1 MHSAP
6 GVRVLPILL
15 LAAGVAHAEP
25 DEVSGRIDPPEED
38 GALRYVGRGL
48 LLIPRGLIELVA
60 LPFDGALYAF
70 DRYHVDELYHR
81 AFYFDDDR
89 FAILPAFS
97 FETGFGAA
105 FGVKFQSSDLFGDK
119 EHLLVQGTTG
129 AVFGVTYREGVRV
142 KIDSGNRLGS
152 AVKIGL
158 DADFDRRPDDPF
170 YGIGN
175 GDLHDEAPA
184 MPVDART
191 DEMAYK
197 TYHRFQEERA
207 ALAIETKPAS
217 WLHVNLLGALTR
229 LRFGEGDQGI
239 PLEMAYAP
247 ETLVGYNGGVEH
259 AYTELALAVDT
270 RASSSEWEPEKQYTR
285 GSLAAIYAGRVT
297 RLDEGKSFFRYGA
310 ELQHF
315 FKLADGP
322 RVLIFRA
329 RAEGVSGSRD
339 EVPFTEFPMLG
350 GGDYLRGYDY
360 ARFRDRATGLASLQY
375 EWDLSKF
382 LAAYVFTDAGRV
394 WDSFQDVTLS
404 GLRVGYG
411 IGIEARGKKGF
422 LMSASLASSID
433 GGILVSASF
442 NQVVDARPR
451 WR

>member
-1 MHSAP
+1 M
-6 GVRVLPILL
+6 
-15 LAAGVAHAEP
+15 
-25 DEVSGRIDPPEED
+25 DEPEED
-38 GALRYVGRGL
+38 GVLRYAGRGL
-48 LLIPRGLIELVA
+48 LLIPRGLIELVG

-81 AFYFDDDR
+81 AVYFDDDR
-89 FAILPAFS
+89 FAILPVLT
-97 FETGFGAA
+97 FESGFGAS
-105 FGVKFQSSDLFGDK
+105 FGVKFAASDAFGDK
-119 EHLLVQGTTG
+119 EKILVQATTG
-129 AVFGVTYREGVRV
+129 AVFGVTYREGVRLG
-142 KIDSGNRLGS
+142 IDTGERLGK
-152 AVKIGL
+152 AFKIGL
-158 DADFDRRPDDPF
+158 AADFDRRPDDPF
-170 YGIGN
+170 YGLGN
-175 GDLHDEAPA
+175 GDEQKTPPT
-184 MPVDART
+184 MPIDART
-191 DEMAYK
+191 DEVAYQ
-197 TYHRFQEERA
+197 TYHRYQEERV
-207 ALAIETKPAS
+207 ALTVETKPAS
-217 WLHVNLLGALTR
+217 WLHINLTGALTS
-229 LRFGEGDQGI
+229 LSFGEGDQGI
-239 PLEMAYAP
+239 PLEDAYQPAS
-247 ETLVGYNGGVEH
+247 LVGYQDGVKH
-259 AYTELALAVDT
+259 AYGEIAVAVDT
-270 RASSSEWEPEKQYTR
+270 RDVSSPWEPAKQYTR
-285 GSLAAIYAGRVT
+285 GSLAAIYAGRVE
-297 RLDEGKSFFRYGA
+297 RLDEGVSYFRYGA

-322 RVLIFRA
+322 RVLIARV

-394 WDSFQDVTLS
+394 WDAFQDVTLS

-422 LMSASLASSID
+422 LMSAQLASSID